1 MTSTADQVA
10 ELAKTGMTQFDIAR
24 RLSVTP
30 QRVSQTA
37 KRRGLPSRAEVLKQ
51 QLREECQGMT
61 HTDAAR
67 HIGASVS
74 VVAKW
79 TEDLPDG
86 FLIDG
91 PGHGRGRS
99 GGTKTATTKRI
110 IEEAPALAKQGLSK
124 SDAARRLG
132 VSLPTFTTQV
142 LRYLPHVKWHDWRW
156 DGRGGRKRNKGD
168 LLGTASGRGGERP
181 RGSRT
186 ASQWRRSNRPV
197 TKPGTLTLRYDAEA
211 AGASQAQALLRGSHS
226 DVVCS
231 DHQKRRGSKEG
242 LL

>member
-1 MTSTADQVA
+1 MTSTAEQVA

-24 RLSVTP
+24 RLGVTP
-30 QRVSQTA
+30 QRVSQIA
-37 KRRGLPSRAEVLKQ
+37 KRRGLPSRAEVLKR

-61 HTDAAR
+61 HIDAAR

-79 TEDLPDG
+79 TEDLPDD

-91 PGHGRGRS
+91 RGHGRGRS

-110 IEEAPALAKQGLSK
+110 IEEVPALAKQGLSK

-132 VSLPTFTTQV
+132 VSPPTFTTQV
-142 LRYLPHVKWHDWRW
+142 LRYLPHVKWHDGRW
-156 DGRGGRKRNKGD
+156 GGRGGRKPNKGD
-168 LLGTASGRGGERP
+168 LLERLGEGEEKGRG
-181 RGSRT
+181 
-186 ASQWRRSNRPV
+186 
-197 TKPGTLTLRYDAEA
+197 EA
-211 AGASQAQALLRGSHS
+211 GRLLHS
-226 DVVCS
+226 DEVCS
-231 DHQKRRGSKEG
+231 DHQERRGSKEG